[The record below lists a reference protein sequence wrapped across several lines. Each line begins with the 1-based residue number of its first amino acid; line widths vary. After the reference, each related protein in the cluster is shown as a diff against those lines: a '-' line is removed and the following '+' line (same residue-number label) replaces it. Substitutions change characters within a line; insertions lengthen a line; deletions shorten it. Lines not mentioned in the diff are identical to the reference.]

1 MSSLAPPPTRSLR
14 PPPPASLVSPTRRV
28 FPQPP
33 PREAAPPSVAVPPA
47 RRLLR
52 LRWQRWRS
60 SRTLE
65 RLNHVLIPGKKADRD
80 RYRNGLI
87 GRLLGVVFIGIEGYT
102 REGRALLLL
111 TVLVGCSGLDV
122 RSSQAHQLFAM
133 LVALLLASLLSRP
146 LFRTPGLRVVVT
158 APTRVMA
165 GAPAR
170 FDLRC
175 CNDGPR
181 PHLNLQVELP
191 FLPWDGRWQAAAAGI
206 PALARGSRASVTAT
220 ATFVA
225 RGEHHLDSFVVGA
238 LVPLGLAVGQRRN
251 ADVPRFLVVPRVA
264 NVVAVRAEHRLPER
278 RGAVI
283 ASLRAGES
291 ELAGVRPYRAGD
303 PLKHLHARTW
313 ARTGIPHVRSYVDE
327 RQDRVAL
334 LVVVDGDEATERTKE
349 ATLSLAAGVTA
360 RLALHDGG
368 LDGLVIDEDLFE
380 IEPRAGERALDR
392 VLDRLGVH
400 ELTRRSRDTVA
411 AITPLLPQLSSLVLV
426 TAGAAPRHRT
436 IVELAHRR
444 GVPCRWAAVRE
455 PTAAEVE
462 AGDATLIEVGTI
474 EDGGAIAL

>member
-14 PPPPASLVSPTRRV
+14 PPAPASLVPPTRRV
-28 FPQPP
+28 FPTPP
-33 PREAAPPSVAVPPA
+33 SREATPPSTAVPPA
-47 RRLLR
+47 RRSLR
-52 LRWQRWRS
+52 QRWRRWRS

-80 RYRNGLI
+80 RYRNGLL
-87 GRLLGVVFIGIEGYT
+87 GRLLRLAFVGVEGYT

-111 TVLVGCSGLDV
+111 TALVGCSGIDV

-133 LVALLLASLLSRP
+133 LVALLLASLLARP
-146 LFRTPGLRVVVT
+146 LFRTPGLRVAVT
-158 APTRVMA
+158 APARVMA

-181 PHLNLQVELP
+181 RHLNLEVELP
-191 FLPWDGRWQAAAAGI
+191 FLPWDGRWLHPVTGV
-206 PALARGSRASVTAT
+206 PVLERGARACVTAT

-238 LVPLGLAVGQRRN
+238 LVPLGLAVGRRRN

-264 NVVAVRAEHRLPER
+264 NVVAVRAAHRLPER
-278 RGAVI
+278 RGAVV
-283 ASLRAGES
+283 ASARAGES

-313 ARTGIPHVRSYVDE
+313 ARTGVPHVRTYVDE

-349 ATLSLAAGVTA
+349 ATLSLAAGVAA

-368 LDGLVIDEDLFE
+368 LDALVIDEDAFGV
-380 IEPRAGERALDR
+380 EPRAGVRALDR

-400 ELTRRSRDTVA
+400 ELTRRPRDTVA

-426 TAGAAPRHRT
+426 TAGAAPRHQA
-436 IVELAHRR
+436 IVEVARRR
-444 GVPCRWAAVRE
+444 GVPCRWGAVRE
-455 PTAAEVE
+455 PTAAAAAPDGAIPIDV
-462 AGDATLIEVGTI
+462 VTI
-474 EDGGAIAL
+474 EDGRTIAL